1 MTLVSQAE
9 FARMCEVSRKTVTM
23 WRNEQKLVLQGK
35 HVDVE
40 ATKERMKR
48 YHRVGSPV
56 KTEPVKIVTPESSKV
71 TKSRPRQ
78 RWGAAEGNKTG
89 NKSSVL
95 TTVGEVETQLLAL
108 DWTQDFD
115 WSPEALDQRVR
126 LAAQCIGWEAVTS
139 QAEDDGHWGGYQ
151 LRIPAYMADGLHY
164 GAIAGGFG
172 FELDAFD
179 VLCLVREHI
188 SVRRD
193 ADGMLVSEDDEPI
206 QVQPDLLSLLARPFG
221 EMHARKD

>member
-23 WRNEQKLVLQGK
+23 WRSLGKLVLQGK

-40 ATKERMKR
+40 ATNEQMKR

-56 KTEPVKIVTPESSKV
+56 KTEPVKIVTPESSRV
-71 TKSRPRQ
+71 TKARS
-78 RWGAAEGNKTG
+78 GNAEGNKTG
-89 NKSSVL
+89 HKSSVVSTL
-95 TTVGEVETQLLAL
+95 GEVETQLLAL
-108 DWTQDFD
+108 DWTQEFD
-115 WSPEALDQRVR
+115 LSPEALDQRVR
-126 LAAQCIGWEAVTS
+126 QAAQCIGWEAVTS
-139 QAEDDGHWGGYQ
+139 QVEDDGHWGGYQ
-151 LRIPAYMADGLHY
+151 LRIPAYMSDGLHY

-188 SVRRD
+188 SVRLD
-193 ADGMLVSEDDEPI
+193 EDGDRVAEDDESI
-206 QVQPDLLSLLARPFG
+206 EVQPDLLGLLARPFG
-221 EMHARKD
+221 EMHTRKD